1 MFGSV
6 CGGMGD
12 EVRARDLLAVE
23 ASQVKRRTP
32 IWSSLLLNDVV
43 VSEDVIHY
51 GYFGELVEAEWIHA
65 PCAARVV
72 GKVNEDL
79 ISTVELWRR
88 LRHPAIVSL
97 LGLSEV
103 GATLWMVTERLEAN
117 LKVLLETRPKSQFPL
132 SVKSTILY
140 DISSALCYLH
150 SLEPPVPFGD
160 LKADH
165 VYVSEDLRGKLDLG
179 VKITGSEF
187 HTYDNQLEP
196 YNTSISY
203 HVPPD
208 FFELPSRK
216 LREKDLTLPAT
227 KDAFSFGVLCLHT
240 LIQETPVPSAQP
252 LQLSSS
258 DDDMVVIYSE
268 EARRMM
274 YLKKLEGK
282 DKLFLPLIKNCL
294 KTDSADRPRLDVIH
308 KEISQLTEQLSIGH
322 LHNVF
327 EISEALE
334 NAIQGIAANNKTMV
348 DIQEHLRSLLALPK
362 DINIPVPNT
371 PPLVSRHRPRAKAI
385 SEYNLKRSFPKA
397 KKVST
402 LPIQYRSQAGRHQL
416 PVNKI
421 YSELM
426 SVKEEDSDSESDV
439 SMTRQ

>member
-1 MFGSV
+1 
-6 CGGMGD
+6 MGD
-12 EVRARDLLAVE
+12 EVREKDLLAVE
-23 ASQVKRRTP
+23 ASQVKRGTP

-51 GYFGELVEAEWIHA
+51 GYFGELLEAEWMHT
-65 PCAARVV
+65 PCAARVA

-97 LGLSEV
+97 LGLYEV
-103 GATLWMVTERLEAN
+103 GGAVSVWMVTERLAAN

-140 DISSALCYLH
+140 DISSALYYLH

-196 YNTSISY
+196 YNASISY

-208 FFELPSRK
+208 FFEPPSRK
-216 LREKDLTLPAT
+216 LREKNLTLSAT

-240 LIQETPVPSAQP
+240 LIQETPVPSVQP

-258 DDDMVVIYSE
+258 DDDMVVLYSE

-294 KTDSADRPRLDVIH
+294 KTESADRPRLDVIH

-334 NAIQGIAANNKTMV
+334 NTVQGIAANNKTMM

-371 PPLVSRHRPRAKAI
+371 PPLMSRHRPRAKAI
-385 SEYNLKRSFPKA
+385 SECNLKCSFPKT

-402 LPIQYRSQAGRHQL
+402 LPPQYRSQTGRHQL
-416 PVNKI
+416 AVDNN
-421 YSELM
+421 YHQLM

-439 SMTRQ
+439 SMTRL